1 MFQCEDGNFEV
12 VLSCHSLCVDNVKSK
27 GAVRIAFCSDA
38 LWSLSPSNLET
49 PLTETEGLDEA
60 ASQDAYE
67 VVLEDALLVL
77 GKLVKG
83 FHCVSAAKSDL
94 MRCKGLFRRVESGW
108 GRGVEGEVTKRERD
122 GRVGVR

>member
-1 MFQCEDGNFEV
+1 MPFQSVPF
-12 VLSCHSLCVDNVKSK
+12 L
-27 GAVRIAFCSDA
+27 
-38 LWSLSPSNLET
+38 SLSFD
-49 PLTETEGLDEA
+49 GA
-60 ASQDAYE
+60 ASGDARSYE
-67 VVLEDALLVL
+67 IVLEDALLVL

>member
-83 FHCVSAAKSDL
+83 LHAYLGGDVRALVALS
-94 MRCKGLFRRVESGW
+94 EQ
-108 GRGVEGEVTKRERD
+108 E
-122 GRVGVR
+122 GVRESSR